1 MLASVAR
8 FARKASSID
17 AGITQ
22 VAKDILWIGCNDWDL
37 REFHSMHAPIGTSYN
52 SYVIQSSSPTI
63 IDSVKLPFA
72 DQWIT
77 RLQSLY
83 GDDLRGAKNI
93 IVQHAEPDHTSALP
107 VLLRRFPHIKLL
119 VTKQN
124 YDTLSRF
131 YSNKGWNHQLVKL
144 GQPISLGNKTAI
156 LAGVPLAHWPEQAVT
171 YLPDQK
177 VLFSSDAFGQ
187 HIATTK
193 RFFDEIDST
202 LYLSE
207 AKSYFA
213 NILLRLQ
220 KPVLSAL
227 ATAAKLPGIDVVL
240 PSHGVGLRR
249 PQDIAT
255 GLRLYR
261 DWANQVPSAKVTI
274 LYDCNWFGTEKLAE
288 AIASGAAKAGGVDV
302 RMFHARRTHITT
314 VVTELVDSAALAVG
328 SACLHASILPDLA
341 CHLNYLRSLAIR
353 GKAGAI
359 FGTYGWL
366 KDVVAKEIRTQL
378 FTPTNTQ
385 EVAQPVIAHWS
396 PDDQDLAQAE
406 AVGKTLAEAAR
417 AKAAAAK

>member
-1 MLASVAR
+1 MLTS
-8 FARKASSID
+8 FARLTRRASSVD
-17 AGITQ
+17 PAITQ
-22 VAKDILWIGCNDWDL
+22 VAKDVLWIGCNDWDL
-37 REFHSMHAPIGTSYN
+37 REFHSMEAPIGTSYN
-52 SYVIQSSSPTI
+52 SYVIQSSAPTI
-63 IDSVKLPFA
+63 IDAVKSPFA

-83 GDDLRGAKNI
+83 GDDLGGVKNI

-107 VLLRRFPHIKLL
+107 VFLRRFPHVKLL

-131 YSNKGWNHQLVKL
+131 YSNKGWNYQIVKL
-144 GQPISLGNKTAI
+144 GQPISLGDRNAV

-177 VLFSSDAFGQ
+177 ILFSSDAFGQ

-193 RFFDEIDST
+193 RFFDEIDPG
-202 LYLSE
+202 LYVSE

-220 KPVLSAL
+220 KPVLNAL

-255 GLRLYR
+255 GLKLYT
-261 DWANQVPSAKVTI
+261 DWANQVPSSKVTV

-288 AIASGAAKAGGVDV
+288 AIASGVAKVGGVDV
-302 RMFHARRTHITT
+302 KMFHARRTHITT

-353 GKAGAI
+353 NKAGGI

-366 KDVVAKEIRTQL
+366 KDVVPKEIRTQL
-378 FTPTNTQ
+378 FTPTKTE
-385 EVAQPVIAHWS
+385 EVAAPVLAHWS
-396 PDDQDLAQAE
+396 PDDGDLARAE
-406 AVGKTLAEAAR
+406 ELGKALAAAAR
-417 AKAAAAK
+417 AKAAGAN